1 MSLAL
6 SFKFTSTIAFIIRE
20 RINRSKHQMVV
31 SGMNVKAYWVA
42 NFTFDFLLYMIVA
55 ILAILTAMG
64 L

>member
-1 MSLAL
+1 
-6 SFKFTSTIAFIIRE
+6 
-20 RINRSKHQMVV
+20 MVV